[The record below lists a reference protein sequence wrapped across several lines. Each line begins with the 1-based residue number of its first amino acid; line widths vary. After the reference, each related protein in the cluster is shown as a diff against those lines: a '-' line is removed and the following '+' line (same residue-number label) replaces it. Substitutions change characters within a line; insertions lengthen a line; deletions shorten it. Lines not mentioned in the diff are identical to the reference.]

1 MKESDDLLIKLCL
14 EGDKEAF
21 GFLVKKYQ
29 NAVYNLCYHI
39 IGNFADAEDL
49 AQDTFVKAYLDLA
62 KIREPSK
69 FVGWLYRIAINI
81 CKMWLR
87 AKKAVSIIPFEDIIQ
102 NEDDTSPDK
111 LVEVEE
117 TNNSIRKA
125 LEVLSEMDRT
135 VVLLYYIVDLKCD
148 EIAYSL
154 NLSLPAVKN
163 RLLRARRQ
171 LKKELIPMMES
182 SFGRHEVDKGFTEK
196 VLQSVVNHAGAGFFQ
211 VDTKSGKIWW
221 LKSEDEKGVY
231 IGQPEGVIEG
241 KTGTYV
247 PHENKSGAGLF
258 VLETT
263 TGKAW
268 WSGDYWIDERHPQV
282 PKNLGQPE
290 TEAGEVGTYVPYDN
304 DIGAGFRIVNT
315 KTEDAWW
322 TNGSD
327 WGKIGKVGKD
337 QLALSNAERE
347 QKKVLL
353 LECDKLLNEKKH
365 KEAIEL
371 LQELYDKY
379 SSDWLYA
386 EYALGGMG
394 RCYWKLGQNDKAIE
408 CLEKAILIGF
418 SPTTYLFLGLAYA
431 DSGNKEKALEALER
445 SMQLCQSEN
454 RDPESFTYK
463 EAKRKIEELKTEK

>member
-1 MKESDDLLIKLCL
+1 
-14 EGDKEAF
+14 
-21 GFLVKKYQ
+21 
-29 NAVYNLCYHI
+29 
-39 IGNFADAEDL
+39 
-49 AQDTFVKAYLDLA
+49 
-62 KIREPSK
+62 
-69 FVGWLYRIAINI
+69 
-81 CKMWLR
+81 
-87 AKKAVSIIPFEDIIQ
+87 
-102 NEDDTSPDK
+102 
-111 LVEVEE
+111 
-117 TNNSIRKA
+117 
-125 LEVLSEMDRT
+125 
-135 VVLLYYIVDLKCD
+135 
-148 EIAYSL
+148 
-154 NLSLPAVKN
+154 
-163 RLLRARRQ
+163 
-171 LKKELIPMMES
+171 MMES
-182 SFGRHEVDKGFTEK
+182 SFGRHEVDKGFTEN
-196 VLQSVVNHAGAGFFQ
+196 VLQSVANHAGAGFFQ

-282 PKNLGQPE
+282 PKNFGQPE

-337 QLALSNAERE
+337 QLAFSNAERE
-347 QKKVLL
+347 QKKALL

-445 SMQLCQSEN
+445 SVQLCQSEN